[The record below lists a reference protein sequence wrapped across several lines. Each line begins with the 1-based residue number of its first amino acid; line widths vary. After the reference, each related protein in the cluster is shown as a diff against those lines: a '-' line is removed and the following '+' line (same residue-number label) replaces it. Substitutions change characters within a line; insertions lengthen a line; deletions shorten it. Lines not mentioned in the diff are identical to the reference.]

1 MASKS
6 EADLKGSHV
15 RIVSGS
21 WAGETGHMMGGD
33 YGQDEGICVVKLDRK
48 DQGLDCPGV
57 GTYVY
62 VHPDNIGTDNEKG
75 GE

>member
-21 WAGETGHMMGGD
+21 WAGRTGHIMGGD
-33 YGQDEGICVVKLDRK
+33 YGQDEGTCVVKLDRE
-48 DQGLDCPGV
+48 DQGVDPLGV
-57 GTYVY
+57 GTYVE
-62 VHPDNIGTDNEKG
+62 VDPDNIGTDNEKG

>member
-1 MASKS
+1 
-6 EADLKGSHV
+6 
-15 RIVSGS
+15 
-21 WAGETGHMMGGD
+21 MMGGD